1 MPKKVI
7 NMIFIIISFAFIIFG
22 PMLFRKYHVDYKKSY
37 EDKESIAK
45 WKGVIT
51 IWDYPKIDTAT
62 GSAHSWINRRVKEFE
77 KLHPG
82 TYIDYRTIDSATG
95 KLTLR
100 AASKIGA
107 CPDIAPI
114 GSDMYFISSGFL
126 EPLNEYIEKEDFLD
140 EALSSC
146 MYNDTLYGIPWAK
159 MGYTLLLNKDIFE
172 DRKVELPIEGFWTYE
187 EFLES
192 LKKLTVISTRKA
204 GSSVYGLVSSLE
216 TGHYNLYGTLL
227 YDSAIT
233 EIEKSYNS
241 IFDEAITGLIK
252 LNELKNVHKVLYP
265 EVTNI
270 NNNQAFNLFLAG
282 KAAVFLGDA
291 WMVPYLKGFGIKHGM
306 NFTTAHYPSK
316 NKTDSPY
323 INDIYYSYGVF
334 KQEDEMKREACI
346 EFIKF
351 LTDEKFQQE
360 LKKFGYFP
368 ARKSANYIYQT
379 DKEMYTIQRGLESA
393 KHIADNTHW
402 WEIDEIFRNAISDAL
417 NGNKSPEEALQEA
430 KQLTTKYLDN

>member
-1 MPKKVI
+1 MGPKTI
-7 NMIFIIISFAFIIFG
+7 NEKETIIKIIFTSFLG
-22 PMLFRKYHVDYKKSY
+22 
-37 EDKESIAK
+37 ITK

-51 IWDYPKIDTAT
+51 IWDYPKVDTET

-77 KLHPG
+77 KLYPG

-114 GSDMYFISSGFL
+114 GSDMYFISSGLL
-126 EPLNEYIEKEDFLD
+126 EPLNEYVGKEDFLED
-140 EALSSC
+140 ALSSC

-172 DRKVELPIEGFWTYE
+172 DRKVELPIEGSWTYE

-216 TGHYNLYGTLL
+216 TGHYNLYGMLL
-227 YDSAIT
+227 YGCELTKT
-233 EIEKSYNS
+233 EESCNS
-241 IFDEAITGLIK
+241 IFDDAVTGLLK
-252 LNELKNVHKVLYP
+252 LSELKNVHKVMYP

-291 WMVPYLKGFGIKHGM
+291 WMVPYLKGFGIKYGM

-316 NKTDSPY
+316 NKTVSPY

-334 KQEDEMKREACI
+334 KQDDEMKKEACI

-351 LTDEKFQQE
+351 LTEERFQE
-360 LKKFGYFP
+360 DLKKFGYFP
-368 ARKSANYIYQT
+368 VRKSANYIYQT
-379 DKEMYTIQRGLESA
+379 DKELYTIQRGLESA
-393 KHIADNTHW
+393 KHIADNKYW
-402 WEIDEIFRNAISDAL
+402 WEIDEIFRYAISDAL
-417 NGNKSPEEALQEA
+417 NGNKSPEEALSEA